1 MRDLPRADGVT
12 EKLDWA
18 AWHRDYDDPSS
29 RLAARLRVVQRHLRQ
44 AIDERP
50 GPIRIASMCAGEG
63 RDVIGVLAEHPRR
76 GDVTARL
83 VELDPRNT
91 KIAEEGAR
99 AAGLTQVEVVVGD
112 AASTDSYAGA
122 VPAEIVLACGVFGN
136 ITDEDVRR
144 TVEYLPSFCAPGAT
158 VIWTRGRQRER
169 DFALTIKRWFEEG
182 GFEEIAYEA
191 PPDFGFRVGVH
202 RLAAP
207 PRTFE
212 AGVTL
217 FRFFR

>member
-1 MRDLPRADGVT
+1 VT
-12 EKLDWA
+12 EKLDWT

-29 RLAARLRVVQRHLRQ
+29 RLAARLRVVQGYLRR

-50 GPIRIASMCAGEG
+50 GRIRIVSMCAGEG
-63 RDVIGVLAEHPRR
+63 RDVIGVLADHPRR

-83 VELDPRNT
+83 VELDPRNA
-91 KIAEEGAR
+91 KVAEDAAR
-99 AAGLTQVEVVVGD
+99 AAGLPQVEVVVAD
-112 AASTDSYAGA
+112 AANTGSYAGA

-144 TVEYLPSFCAPGAT
+144 TVEYLPSFCTPGGT
-158 VIWTRGRQRER
+158 VVWTRGRQRER
-169 DFALTIKRWFEEG
+169 DFALTIKGWFEDN
-182 GFEEIAYEA
+182 GFEEVAYEA
-191 PPDFGFRVGVH
+191 PPESGFRVGVH
-202 RLAAP
+202 RLTAAP
-207 PRTFE
+207 PKFE